1 MNEVVTSQRK
11 GETSAVCNERRCPN
25 VEALP
30 GHPTCPPAEVII
42 TITFGPLS
50 SAVASC
56 VFTFEAATGL
66 PGEEGALLLLLL
78 PTAAEVAE
86 HVSSKLFEERR
97 REGFGDVFRL
107 DDDAVPL
114 RSNCCNAS
122 SSPIISTSACDR
134 CRRWGC

>member
-1 MNEVVTSQRK
+1 M
-11 GETSAVCNERRCPN
+11 
-25 VEALP
+25 
-30 GHPTCPPAEVII
+30 
-42 TITFGPLS
+42 
-50 SAVASC
+50 
-56 VFTFEAATGL
+56 FTFEAATGL
-66 PGEEGALLLLLL
+66 PGEEGALLLL

-134 CRRWGC
+134 WGC